1 MAGQTRQIRR
11 RLKSVDKISQIT
23 RAMELVATSKIKK
36 AEDRIL
42 ATRPYAQK
50 MVELLQNL
58 TTQVGLIE
66 HPLLKVHESQKN
78 TAILTLTSNRGLCGA
93 FNTNVL
99 RKTEDLVREEQAEGR
114 SVRLMAVGKKGIGY
128 LRYRGYDLADTYTE
142 ITDTPTFEDA
152 RMLAGHL
159 MELYIQGEV
168 DLVYIVFNHFRS
180 VTEQKPVTFKLFPL
194 EHPESGADEAEKKTP
209 KEYLFEPSAELLAK
223 VLLPAY
229 AETVTYRTMLESAA
243 SEQGARRTA
252 MKTATDNST
261 EMIAD
266 LTLKYN
272 RARQSQITQE
282 LSEISGAV
290 EALRAAQKKR

>member
-1 MAGQTRQIRR
+1 
-11 RLKSVDKISQIT
+11 
-23 RAMELVATSKIKK
+23 MELVATSKIKK

-66 HPLLKVHESQKN
+66 HPLLQVHEPMKK

-99 RKTEDLVREEQAEGR
+99 RRTEDLVKEEQVEGR
-114 SVRLMAVGKKGIGY
+114 TVRLMAVGKKGIGY
-128 LRYRGYDLADTYTE
+128 LKYRGYELTDTYTG
-142 ITDTPTFEDA
+142 ISDMPTFEDA

-159 MELYIQGEV
+159 MELYIKGEV

-194 EHPESGADEAEKKTP
+194 EHPERAEGEKRTP

-261 EMIAD
+261 EMIAN

-282 LSEISGAV
+282 LSEITGAV
-290 EALRAAQKKR
+290 EALRAAQKK

>member
-1 MAGQTRQIRR
+1 MAGQIRQIRR

-36 AEDRIL
+36 AEDRIR

-58 TTQVGLIE
+58 TTQVGLIQ
-66 HPLLKVHESQKN
+66 HPLLAVHEPMQK
-78 TAILTLTSNRGLCGA
+78 TAILTITSNRGLCGA

-99 RKTEDLVREEQAEGR
+99 RRTEELVKEEQDAGR
-114 SVRLMAVGKKGIGY
+114 SVRLMAVGKKGVGY
-128 LRYRGYDLADTYTE
+128 LKYRGYDLMDSYTD
-142 ITDTPTFEDA
+142 ISDMPTFEDA

-159 MELYIQGEV
+159 MELYINREV
-168 DLVYIVFNHFRS
+168 DLVYIVFNHFRT
-180 VTEQKPVTFKLFPL
+180 VAEQKPITFKLFPL
-194 EHPESGADEAEKKTP
+194 EHPEREEGEKTTP
-209 KEYLFEPSAELLAK
+209 KEYLFEPSAELLAQ

-252 MKTATDNST
+252 MKSATDNST
-261 EMIAD
+261 EMISN
-266 LTLKYN
+266 LTLKFN

-282 LSEISGAV
+282 LSEITGAV
-290 EALRAAQKKR
+290 EALKSASKK